1 MKGQEN
7 RSPRFQKPRRSG
19 VVSVSKA
26 GRHIFPA
33 EWLLQYNTFEMEIT
47 FRFDPIDWERM
58 RLIMQLPPE
67 KRVRLMLSARELAV
81 GLIRGRMRKQFPAL
95 SPEEINLK
103 LLEELERAS

>member
-1 MKGQEN
+1 
-7 RSPRFQKPRRSG
+7 
-19 VVSVSKA
+19 
-26 GRHIFPA
+26 
-33 EWLLQYNTFEMEIT
+33 METT

-58 RLIMQLPPE
+58 HLIMRLPPE

-81 GLIRGRMRKQFPAL
+81 GLIRGRLHKQFPSL